1 MLYSLAIL
9 FRRIYPYSPFFSV
22 KTFNGGRI
30 INSPVSLSDDLNL
43 SEDITDPTACFFL
56 LASACLIFIYS
67 TRILRFQLIHFHLS
81 PTLRASYTS
90 IDSR

>member
-81 PTLRASYTS
+81 PTLRVSYTS
-90 IDSR
+90 RDSG

>member
-43 SEDITDPTACFFL
+43 SEDITDPTACFFYWQV
-56 LASACLIFIYS
+56 LASFLFIVHEY
-67 TRILRFQLIHFHLS
+67 
-81 PTLRASYTS
+81 
-90 IDSR
+90 